1 MATGS
6 KLVIYAALVGNG
18 LIAIAKFV
26 GASITGSSAMISEG
40 IHSLVD
46 CGNQVLLLFGL
57 KQAAKPP
64 DEQFPFGHG
73 KEIYFWSFV
82 VAILIFSVGAGI
94 SIYKGIHHI
103 MHPAP
108 ITNIMVNYIVLAA
121 AIVFEGFA
129 FAVAFKEFNKVRGK
143 MSYFKAVQTGK
154 DPTLFVVLFEDGA
167 AMAGLI
173 VAMVGIWI
181 ADTTGMYQFDGI
193 ASVVIGLI
201 LAGTAIWL
209 AIETKSLLIGE
220 AAQPEIVAG
229 IREIINE
236 FDMIDQVNEVR
247 TVHMGPEYI
256 LATISA
262 DFKDET
268 RAGDLERANAEMDR
282 RIKAAFPKVKHT
294 FIEAEANDIT
304 PEDALG

>member
-26 GASITGSSAMISEG
+26 GASITGSAAMISEG

-103 MHPAP
+103 LHPAP
-108 ITNIMVNYIVLAA
+108 ITNIMVNYIVLSA

-143 MSYFKAVQTGK
+143 MSYFKAVTTGK

-229 IREIINE
+229 IREIIND

-294 FIEAEANDIT
+294 FIEAEANDIK
-304 PEDALG
+304 PDEALG